1 MFPSG
6 GTPVLA
12 AAPLNWGSF
21 GAESNTF
28 PRSRA
33 RGITTRPLFAI
44 QVAAIPMHNAPFGP
58 KAPLT
63 QPAVI
68 QKWSIWWWWWVVVGH
83 EPVHDSLHVT
93 YRLLAPG
100 TEPSRGPQPI
110 TIFRTY
116 ILKFVLKVQYLKL
129 KV

>member
-33 RGITTRPLFAI
+33 MWYEATQRAPCFLYKWQQYRCTMQHLGQGPVNAANSQRFYKSGRFGWR
-44 QVAAIPMHNAPFGP
+44 VAGGG
-58 KAPLT
+58 
-63 QPAVI
+63 
-68 QKWSIWWWWWVVVGH
+68 WWRVVVVVGS

-110 TIFRTY
+110 TLI
-116 ILKFVLKVQYLKL
+116 
-129 KV
+129 

>member
-33 RGITTRPLFAI
+33 MWYEATQRAPCFLYKWQQYRCTMQHLGQGP
-44 QVAAIPMHNAPFGP
+44 VNAANSQRLYKSGRFG
-58 KAPLT
+58 
-63 QPAVI
+63 VVGGG
-68 QKWSIWWWWWVVVGH
+68 WWWVVGT

-110 TIFRTY
+110 IEF
-116 ILKFVLKVQYLKL
+116 
-129 KV
+129 

>member
-12 AAPLNWGSF
+12 AAPLPAQGTNF
-21 GAESNTF
+21 L
-28 PRSRA
+28 RSQRSDCQRA
-33 RGITTRPLFAI
+33 FDEDPYQYSMQQLGQGPI
-44 QVAAIPMHNAPFGP
+44 AAATGYTEVVD
-58 KAPLT
+58 LGGW
-63 QPAVI
+63 V
-68 QKWSIWWWWWVVVGH
+68 VVVGH

-110 TIFRTY
+110 
-116 ILKFVLKVQYLKL
+116 KL
-129 KV
+129 HLI

>member
-33 RGITTRPLFAI
+33 MRYEATRRAPI
-44 QVAAIPMHNAPFGP
+44 QVAAIPMHNATFGP
-58 KAPLT
+58 RPRERSQ
-63 QPAVI
+63 QPTVI
-68 QKWSIWWWWWVVVGH
+68 QKWSIWGGWRVGGGWWRVVVVVGS

-110 TIFRTY
+110 IV
-116 ILKFVLKVQYLKL
+116 I
-129 KV
+129 

>member
-33 RGITTRPLFAI
+33 MWYEATQRAPCFLYKWQQYRCTMQHLGQGP
-44 QVAAIPMHNAPFGP
+44 VNAVTANGYT
-58 KAPLT
+58 KVVDLG
-63 QPAVI
+63 VG
-68 QKWSIWWWWWVVVGH
+68 WWWVVVVVGG
-83 EPVHDSLHVT
+83 SGGG
-93 YRLLAPG
+93 A
-100 TEPSRGPQPI
+100 
-110 TIFRTY
+110 
-116 ILKFVLKVQYLKL
+116 
-129 KV
+129 